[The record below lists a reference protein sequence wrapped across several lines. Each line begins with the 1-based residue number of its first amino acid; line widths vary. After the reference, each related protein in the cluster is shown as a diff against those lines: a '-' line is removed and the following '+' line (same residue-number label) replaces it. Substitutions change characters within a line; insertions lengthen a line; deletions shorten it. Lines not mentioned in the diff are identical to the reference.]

1 MPGKVR
7 VKLLAARNLP
17 VMDRASEACDA
28 FGEVKLG
35 NTCFKTEICK
45 KSLNPQWNSDWFR
58 FEVDDEELQDE
69 PLQIRIMDYDTYSAN
84 DAIGKVYIDLN
95 PLLVKEV
102 GSTLSGWLPI
112 YDTMHGNNL
121 KYCWCVSGIRGE
133 VNLVVRIDLF
143 SDSNRYRESSCGV
156 RFFYSDG
163 IPQGYYAHAIL
174 GFVEELVVNDDPEY
188 KWIDKIRTPRA
199 SNEARQ
205 TLFSKL
211 SGEVQ
216 RRIGHKALELGGNAV
231 VGYHQ
236 CFDLEGESGVVV
248 RGIGTAV
255 TLVRVGHPLSPLKE
269 ALRENSPSNS
279 SIEVDKAK
287 GDTLLSALFLSL
299 LPAPP
304 DSQSHGCGMRLSSH
318 DLRVPLSLSFSLFLS
333 GSSAGGGSRQF
344 IIRPALARESLE
356 MLEYP
361 FITMKQF
368 PPGFIRSIGG
378 VVSARSV
385 KLLDQINNP
394 DEPETRDAWW
404 TELRKEIRSHTRSLS
419 CNVVLGYIET
429 TNICDEVV
437 ILSASGTAV
446 LLNPVVDREMTSASV
461 ARHTVVPAPSNTE
474 KDKSARTSDANPS
487 LGRTS
492 GDSVDD
498 PPSKQDCKLC
508 HIPYNEASVPFQAQ
522 LIKCAVCRRCKV
534 PDVLFMTIE
543 PPSGMPVAGKSCL
556 IQARVCR
563 NKKDLK
569 GEQNAREISDSLPF
583 LEFELHRQILS
594 KLKLKNLNVIFG
606 LRVQVSVGERV
617 IAGIATGTGACLTAL
632 PLPLSPLPKLV
643 SSRKDQFVSEQNGKV
658 AGDSDT
664 SEDERDIGDKSLPVK
679 TGACIVEL
687 DDVDDTISLLREP
700 HMPEGFAMC
709 NTELMPGLDGFSCN
723 LQLFMQTYR
732 AKLFPGVHP
741 SRILSQHFDHIIQS
755 LFVKLRKLV
764 PCCLASLSF
773 HIELPD
779 QDELQVAVL
788 GTAVGLEDNVIETRT
803 AAKTRTASG
812 GHAVEI
818 VMRGLKQLRHSSTR
832 DSQACP
838 SARSFES
845 NEQRDNFNDEYL
857 KGPSFFANC
866 LNSFSNV
873 VGEKLEFIVG
883 TLLCLV
889 SLYSNTG
896 VIKLQRESCEPLFY
910 LKKKKAFMLC
920 SAAETEIS
928 IFAFNFPG
936 NSCLLLRRTNFAVD
950 FILKL
955 FLGYIYFAKILMAKC
970 RNARKSTKQKFRN
983 VFSYNF
989 ISPVSENVSPLLFLN
1004 IVLHLVLGPA
1014 FHNKAVIFRFVWAGA
1029 LSREARGR
1037 LDVSGPRA
1045 RWQDGQVPGQPGL
1058 LLHPREHQHP
1068 GGGRPEWICPRLH
1081 DGDSGHC
1088 SSSRLFAGRQC
1099 RGGFPDDSV
1108 CAAP

>member
-7 VKLLAARNLP
+7 VKLLAARSLP
-17 VMDRASEACDA
+17 IMDRASEACDA

-95 PLLVKEV
+95 PLLGKDV

-112 YDTMHGNNL
+112 YDTMH
-121 KYCWCVSGIRGE
+121 GIRGE

-156 RFFYSDG
+156 RFFYSSG
-163 IPQGYYAHAIL
+163 IPQGYHAHAIL

-216 RRIGHKALELGGNAV
+216 RRIGHKALELGGNTV
-231 VGYHQ
+231 VAYRQ

-255 TLVRVGHPLSPLKE
+255 TLVRIGHPLTLSPLKE
-269 ALRENSPSNS
+269 TIRESPSEESPPHPLPSPPRMTPVAAFS
-279 SIEVDKAK
+279 SIPLQRASDPDLHAGVPAAAA
-287 GDTLLSALFLSL
+287 LSAS
-299 LPAPP
+299 
-304 DSQSHGCGMRLSSH
+304 
-318 DLRVPLSLSFSLFLS
+318 S
-333 GSSAGGGSRQF
+333 GSSTGGGPRQF
-344 IIRPALARESLE
+344 INRPALARESLD

-368 PPGFIRSIGG
+368 PQGFIQSIGG

-404 TELRKEIRSHTRSLS
+404 MELRKEIRSHTRSLG
-419 CNVVLGYIET
+419 CNVVLGYNET

-446 LLNPVVDREMTSASV
+446 LLNPVVDREMGTAPT
-461 ARHTVVPAPSNTE
+461 ARHSVVPAPSNTDKE
-474 KDKSARTSDANPS
+474 KSARSTDTGSKPA
-487 LGRTS
+487 
-492 GDSVDD
+492 GDSLDD
-498 PPSKQDCKLC
+498 ATSKLDCRLC

-522 LIKCAVCRRCKV
+522 LVKCGVCRRAKV
-534 PDVLFMTIE
+534 PDVLFTTIE
-543 PPSGMPVAGKSCL
+543 PPAGMPIVGKSCL

-583 LEFELHRQILS
+583 LEIELHRQIQT
-594 KLKLKNLNVIFG
+594 KLKLKNLNGIFG
-606 LRVQVSVGERV
+606 LKVQVAIGERL
-617 IAGIATGTGACLTAL
+617 IAGIATGTGAYLTAI
-632 PLPLSPLPKLV
+632 PLPSLPIPKLL
-643 SSRKDQFVSEQNGKV
+643 SRRQDQTASKQNGKST
-658 AGDSDT
+658 GDSDT
-664 SEDERDIGDKSLPVK
+664 SDDERVTFDKSH
-679 TGACIVEL
+679 TGKYDACVVEL
-687 DDVDDTISLLREP
+687 DDTEDAVNILREP

-709 NTELMPGLDGFSCN
+709 NTEVMPGMDGFSCN

-732 AKLFPGVHP
+732 AKLFPGIHP

-779 QDELQVAVL
+779 QDELQVAVV
-788 GTAVGLEDNVIETRT
+788 GTAV
-803 AAKTRTASG
+803 
-812 GHAVEI
+812 
-818 VMRGLKQLRHSSTR
+818 
-832 DSQACP
+832 
-838 SARSFES
+838 
-845 NEQRDNFNDEYL
+845 
-857 KGPSFFANC
+857 
-866 LNSFSNV
+866 
-873 VGEKLEFIVG
+873 
-883 TLLCLV
+883 
-889 SLYSNTG
+889 SLDD
-896 VIKLQRESCEPLFY
+896 C
-910 LKKKKAFMLC
+910 
-920 SAAETEIS
+920 AAEAEVIAKPKPVSASTEAEQELIFRMDEEKHTDQAPPLSQKQTRFPRLSNLRYQELCCGRHGVDLTSLDHMPGGKIEKYLGNLDFFFIREGTSIREEGGLNGFVQGFMTEILAIVRAHVAS
-928 IFAFNFPG
+928 LGGNAVVAFQMTQCVLLHNPHKNQG
-936 NSCLLLRRTNFAVD
+936 QCLINVAGDAVLIHYHSQIPD
-950 FILKL
+950 
-955 FLGYIYFAKILMAKC
+955 AE
-970 RNARKSTKQKFRN
+970 T
-983 VFSYNF
+983 
-989 ISPVSENVSPLLFLN
+989 SENTLSP
-1004 IVLHLVLGPA
+1004 
-1014 FHNKAVIFRFVWAGA
+1014 
-1029 LSREARGR
+1029 
-1037 LDVSGPRA
+1037 
-1045 RWQDGQVPGQPGL
+1045 
-1058 LLHPREHQHP
+1058 
-1068 GGGRPEWICPRLH
+1068 C
-1081 DGDSGHC
+1081 
-1088 SSSRLFAGRQC
+1088 
-1099 RGGFPDDSV
+1099 
-1108 CAAP
+1108 

>member
-17 VMDRASEACDA
+17 IMDRASEACDA

-45 KSLNPQWNSDWFR
+45 KSLNPQWSSDWFR

-95 PLLVKEV
+95 PLLGKDV

-112 YDTMHGNNL
+112 YDTMHG
-121 KYCWCVSGIRGE
+121 IRGE
-133 VNLVVRIDLF
+133 VNLMVRIDLF

-156 RFFYSDG
+156 RFFYSSG
-163 IPQGYYAHAIL
+163 IPQGYHAHAIL

-216 RRIGHKALELGGNAV
+216 RRIGHKALELGGNTV
-231 VGYHQ
+231 VAYRQ

-255 TLVRVGHPLSPLKE
+255 TLVRIGHPLTLSPLKE
-269 ALRENSPSNS
+269 ALRESPSEES
-279 SIEVDKAK
+279 PPHPLPSPPRMTPVTALTSIPLQRASDPDLHSGGGGPA
-287 GDTLLSALFLSL
+287 TTALSAS
-299 LPAPP
+299 
-304 DSQSHGCGMRLSSH
+304 
-318 DLRVPLSLSFSLFLS
+318 S
-333 GSSAGGGSRQF
+333 GSSAGGGPRQF
-344 IIRPALARESLE
+344 INRPALARESLE

-368 PPGFIRSIGG
+368 PQAFIQSIGG

-404 TELRKEIRSHTRSLS
+404 TELRKEIRSHTRSLG
-419 CNVVLGYIET
+419 CNVVLGYNET

-446 LLNPVVDREMTSASV
+446 LLNPLVDREISTAST
-461 ARHTVVPAPSNTE
+461 ARHAVVPAPSNTDKE
-474 KDKSARTSDANPS
+474 KAGRSTDSSAKATS
-487 LGRTS
+487 
-492 GDSVDD
+492 DSVDD
-498 PPSKQDCKLC
+498 SAGKLDCKLC

-522 LIKCAVCRRCKV
+522 LVKCGVCRRAKV

-543 PPSGMPVAGKSCL
+543 PPAGMPIVGKSCL
-556 IQARVCR
+556 IQARVCK

-583 LEFELHRQILS
+583 LEIELHRQIQS
-594 KLKLKNLNVIFG
+594 KLKLKNMNGIFG
-606 LRVQVSVGERV
+606 LKVQVSIGERL
-617 IAGIATGTGACLTAL
+617 IAGIATGTGACLAAIPLPSLPIPRLLSRRQDQTAL
-632 PLPLSPLPKLV
+632 K
-643 SSRKDQFVSEQNGKV
+643 QNGKST
-658 AGDSDT
+658 GDSDT
-664 SEDERDIGDKSLPVK
+664 SDDERATVDKSHCTK
-679 TGACIVEL
+679 SDACVVEL
-687 DDVDDTISLLREP
+687 DDAEDAVSILREP

-709 NTELMPGLDGFSCN
+709 NTEVMPGMDGFCCN
-723 LQLFMQTYR
+723 LQLFMQMYR

-779 QDELQVAVL
+779 QDELQVAVV
-788 GTAVGLEDNVIETRT
+788 GTAVSLDDHATEPQSSIRPKSISASTETDQELIFRMDEEKHTDQTPSISQKLPRIPRLPNLKYQELCCGRHGVDLTSLDHIPGGKIEKYLGNLDFFFIREGTSIREEGGLNGFVQGFMTEVLAIVRAHVASLGGNAVVAFQMTQCVLLHNPHKNQGQCLINV
-803 AAKTRTASG
+803 AG
-812 GHAVEI
+812 DAVLI
-818 VMRGLKQLRHSSTR
+818 HYHSQIP
-832 DSQACP
+832 DA
-838 SARSFES
+838 
-845 NEQRDNFNDEYL
+845 
-857 KGPSFFANC
+857 
-866 LNSFSNV
+866 
-873 VGEKLEFIVG
+873 
-883 TLLCLV
+883 
-889 SLYSNTG
+889 
-896 VIKLQRESCEPLFY
+896 EP
-910 LKKKKAFMLC
+910 
-920 SAAETEIS
+920 
-928 IFAFNFPG
+928 
-936 NSCLLLRRTNFAVD
+936 
-950 FILKL
+950 
-955 FLGYIYFAKILMAKC
+955 
-970 RNARKSTKQKFRN
+970 
-983 VFSYNF
+983 
-989 ISPVSENVSPLLFLN
+989 SEN
-1004 IVLHLVLGPA
+1004 
-1014 FHNKAVIFRFVWAGA
+1014 
-1029 LSREARGR
+1029 
-1037 LDVSGPRA
+1037 
-1045 RWQDGQVPGQPGL
+1045 
-1058 LLHPREHQHP
+1058 
-1068 GGGRPEWICPRLH
+1068 
-1081 DGDSGHC
+1081 
-1088 SSSRLFAGRQC
+1088 SS
-1099 RGGFPDDSV
+1099 
-1108 CAAP
+1108 

>member
-7 VKLLAARNLP
+7 VKLLAARSLP
-17 VMDRASEACDA
+17 IMDRASEACDA

-95 PLLVKEV
+95 PLLGKDV

-112 YDTMHGNNL
+112 YDTMH
-121 KYCWCVSGIRGE
+121 GIRGE

-156 RFFYSDG
+156 RFFYSSG
-163 IPQGYYAHAIL
+163 IPQGYHAHAIL

-216 RRIGHKALELGGNAV
+216 RRIGHKALELGGNTV
-231 VGYHQ
+231 VAYRQ

-255 TLVRVGHPLSPLKE
+255 TLVRIGHPLTLSPLKE
-269 ALRENSPSNS
+269 AIREELP
-279 SIEVDKAK
+279 
-287 GDTLLSALFLSL
+287 LPPL
-299 LPAPP
+299 LPPSLQRPPPSPLVVRCHTRMPSSPAWLCTAAP
-304 DSQSHGCGMRLSSH
+304 
-318 DLRVPLSLSFSLFLS
+318 RVRVSP
-333 GSSAGGGSRQF
+333 GSPHGGGSRRGTPSPRGAGLLASAQSLLLQGAAALLAPAPSGAPLRRNRSDTLCPPPRSPSEESPPHPLPSPPRMTPVAAFSSIPLQRASDPDLHTGVPATAALSASSGSSTGGGPRQF
-344 IIRPALARESLE
+344 INRPALARESLE

-368 PPGFIRSIGG
+368 PQGFIQSIGG

-404 TELRKEIRSHTRSLS
+404 TELRKEIRSHTRSLG
-419 CNVVLGYIET
+419 CNVVLGYNET

-446 LLNPVVDREMTSASV
+446 LLNPVVDREMGTAPA
-461 ARHTVVPAPSNTE
+461 ARHTVVPAPSNTDKE
-474 KDKSARTSDANPS
+474 KSARSTDTGSKPA
-487 LGRTS
+487 
-492 GDSVDD
+492 GDSLDD
-498 PPSKQDCKLC
+498 ATSKLDCRLC

-522 LIKCAVCRRCKV
+522 LVKCGVC
-534 PDVLFMTIE
+534 
-543 PPSGMPVAGKSCL
+543 
-556 IQARVCR
+556 RVCR
-563 NKKDLK
+563 NKRDLK

-583 LEFELHRQILS
+583 LEIELHRQIQT
-594 KLKLKNLNVIFG
+594 KLKLKNLNGIFG
-606 LRVQVSVGERV
+606 LKVQVAIGERL
-617 IAGIATGTGACLTAL
+617 IAGIATGTGACLTAI
-632 PLPLSPLPKLV
+632 PLPSLPIPKLL
-643 SSRKDQFVSEQNGKV
+643 SRRQDQTASKQNGKST
-658 AGDSDT
+658 GDSDT
-664 SEDERDIGDKSLPVK
+664 SDDERVTFDKSHPAK
-679 TGACIVEL
+679 YDACIVEL
-687 DDVDDTISLLREP
+687 DDAEDAVNVLREP

-709 NTELMPGLDGFSCN
+709 NTEVMPGMDGFSCN

-779 QDELQVAVL
+779 QDELQVAVV
-788 GTAVGLEDNVIETRT
+788 GTAV
-803 AAKTRTASG
+803 
-812 GHAVEI
+812 
-818 VMRGLKQLRHSSTR
+818 
-832 DSQACP
+832 
-838 SARSFES
+838 
-845 NEQRDNFNDEYL
+845 
-857 KGPSFFANC
+857 
-866 LNSFSNV
+866 
-873 VGEKLEFIVG
+873 
-883 TLLCLV
+883 
-889 SLYSNTG
+889 SLDDY
-896 VIKLQRESCEPLFY
+896 
-910 LKKKKAFMLC
+910 
-920 SAAETEIS
+920 AAEPQMIAKPKPVPASIEAEQELIFRMDEEKHADQAPPLSQKQPRIQRLSNLRYQELCCGRHGVDLTSLDHVPGGKIEKYLGNLDFFFIREGTSIREEGGLNGFVQGFMTEILAIVRAHVAS
-928 IFAFNFPG
+928 LGGNAVVAFQMTQ
-936 NSCLLLRRTNFAVD
+936 CVLLHNPHKNQHY
-950 FILKL
+950 IL
-955 FLGYIYFAKILMAKC
+955 
-970 RNARKSTKQKFRN
+970 
-983 VFSYNF
+983 
-989 ISPVSENVSPLLFLN
+989 
-1004 IVLHLVLGPA
+1004 
-1014 FHNKAVIFRFVWAGA
+1014 
-1029 LSREARGR
+1029 
-1037 LDVSGPRA
+1037 A
-1045 RWQDGQVPGQPGL
+1045 RWPFFRVAAVALFFRAVGMARL
-1058 LLHPREHQHP
+1058 LSLE
-1068 GGGRPEWICPRLH
+1068 
-1081 DGDSGHC
+1081 S
-1088 SSSRLFAGRQC
+1088 
-1099 RGGFPDDSV
+1099 
-1108 CAAP
+1108 

>member
-17 VMDRASEACDA
+17 IMDRASEACDA

-95 PLLVKEV
+95 PLLGKDV

-112 YDTMHGNNL
+112 YDTMHG
-121 KYCWCVSGIRGE
+121 IRGE
-133 VNLVVRIDLF
+133 VNLMVRIDLF

-156 RFFYSDG
+156 RFFYSSG
-163 IPQGYYAHAIL
+163 IPQGYHAHAIL

-216 RRIGHKALELGGNAV
+216 RRIGHKALELGGNTV
-231 VGYHQ
+231 VAYRQ

-255 TLVRVGHPLSPLKE
+255 TLVRIGHSLTLSPLKE
-269 ALRENSPSNS
+269 ALRESPSEES
-279 SIEVDKAK
+279 PPHPLPSPPRMTPVATLASIPLQRASDPDLHTGGGPTAAA
-287 GDTLLSALFLSL
+287 LSAS
-299 LPAPP
+299 
-304 DSQSHGCGMRLSSH
+304 
-318 DLRVPLSLSFSLFLS
+318 S
-333 GSSAGGGSRQF
+333 GSSAGGGPRQF
-344 IIRPALARESLE
+344 INRPALARESLE

-368 PPGFIRSIGG
+368 PQEFIQSIGG

-404 TELRKEIRSHTRSLS
+404 TELRKEIRSHTRSLG
-419 CNVVLGYIET
+419 CNVVLGYNET

-446 LLNPVVDREMTSASV
+446 LLNPLVDREINTAST
-461 ARHTVVPAPSNTE
+461 ARHAVVPAPSNTDKE
-474 KDKSARTSDANPS
+474 KT
-487 LGRTS
+487 GRTTDLS
-492 GDSVDD
+492 AKATGDSIDD
-498 PPSKQDCKLC
+498 SACKLDCKLC

-522 LIKCAVCRRCKV
+522 LVKCGICRRAKV

-543 PPSGMPVAGKSCL
+543 PPAGMPIVGKSYL
-556 IQARVCR
+556 IQARVCK

-583 LEFELHRQILS
+583 LEIELHRQIQS
-594 KLKLKNLNVIFG
+594 KLKLKNMNGIFG
-606 LRVQVSVGERV
+606 LKVQVSIGERL
-617 IAGIATGTGACLTAL
+617 IAGIATGTGACLAAI
-632 PLPLSPLPKLV
+632 PLPSLPIPKLL
-643 SSRKDQFVSEQNGKV
+643 SRRQDQIAVKQNGKSM
-658 AGDSDT
+658 GDSDT
-664 SEDERDIGDKSLPVK
+664 SDDERATFDRSHCTKSD
-679 TGACIVEL
+679 ACVVEL
-687 DDVDDTISLLREP
+687 DDAEDAVGILREP

-709 NTELMPGLDGFSCN
+709 NTEVMPGMDGFCCN
-723 LQLFMQTYR
+723 LQLFMQMYR

-779 QDELQVAVL
+779 QDELQVAVV
-788 GTAVGLEDNVIETRT
+788 GTAVSLDDHAMEAQTSIRVKPISGAASTETDQ
-803 AAKTRTASG
+803 
-812 GHAVEI
+812 E
-818 VMRGLKQLRHSSTR
+818 L
-832 DSQACP
+832 
-838 SARSFES
+838 
-845 NEQRDNFNDEYL
+845 
-857 KGPSFFANC
+857 
-866 LNSFSNV
+866 
-873 VGEKLEFIVG
+873 
-883 TLLCLV
+883 
-889 SLYSNTG
+889 
-896 VIKLQRESCEPLFY
+896 
-910 LKKKKAFMLC
+910 
-920 SAAETEIS
+920 
-928 IFAFNFPG
+928 
-936 NSCLLLRRTNFAVD
+936 
-950 FILKL
+950 
-955 FLGYIYFAKILMAKC
+955 
-970 RNARKSTKQKFRN
+970 
-983 VFSYNF
+983 
-989 ISPVSENVSPLLFLN
+989 
-1004 IVLHLVLGPA
+1004 
-1014 FHNKAVIFRFVWAGA
+1014 IFRMDEEKHTDQLPSVGQKLPRIPRLPNLKYQELCCGRHGVDLTSLDHIPGGKIEKYLGNLDFFFIREGTSIREEGGLNGFVQGFMTEVLAI
-1029 LSREARGR
+1029 
-1037 LDVSGPRA
+1037 VRA
-1045 RWQDGQVPGQPGL
+1045 HVASLGGNAVVAFQMTQCV
-1058 LLHPREHQHP
+1058 LLHNPHKNQVSC
-1068 GGGRPEWICPRLH
+1068 I
-1081 DGDSGHC
+1081 S
-1088 SSSRLFAGRQC
+1088 
-1099 RGGFPDDSV
+1099 
-1108 CAAP
+1108 

>member
-1 MPGKVR
+1 MDYYHDTHASSKIEANSIIKMPGKVR

-95 PLLVKEV
+95 PLLGKDV

-112 YDTMHGNNL
+112 YDTMH
-121 KYCWCVSGIRGE
+121 GIRGE

-156 RFFYSDG
+156 RFFYSSG
-163 IPQGYYAHAIL
+163 IPQGYHAHAIL

-216 RRIGHKALELGGNAV
+216 RRIGHKALELGGNTV
-231 VGYHQ
+231 VAYRQ

-255 TLVRVGHPLSPLKE
+255 TLVRIGHPLSLSPLKE
-269 ALRENSPSNS
+269 ALRESPSEES
-279 SIEVDKAK
+279 PPHHPLPSPPRMTPVAAAALPGIPLQRASDPDLHA
-287 GDTLLSALFLSL
+287 GPAALSAS
-299 LPAPP
+299 
-304 DSQSHGCGMRLSSH
+304 
-318 DLRVPLSLSFSLFLS
+318 S

-344 IIRPALARESLE
+344 INRPALARESLE

-368 PPGFIRSIGG
+368 PHGFIQSIGG

-404 TELRKEIRSHTRSLS
+404 TELRKEIRSHTRSLG
-419 CNVVLGYIET
+419 CNVVLGYNET

-446 LLNPVVDREMTSASV
+446 LLSPLVDREMSSV
-461 ARHTVVPAPSNTE
+461 PSTARHAVVPAPSNTDKE
-474 KDKSARTSDANPS
+474 KAARSADPGAKAT
-487 LGRTS
+487 
-492 GDSVDD
+492 GDSFDESAAK
-498 PPSKQDCKLC
+498 PECKLC
-508 HIPYNEASVPFQAQ
+508 HIPYSETSVPFQAQ
-522 LIKCAVCRRCKV
+522 LVKCGVCRRAKV

-543 PPSGMPVAGKSCL
+543 PPVGMPIVGKSCL
-556 IQARVCR
+556 IQARVCK

-569 GEQNAREISDSLPF
+569 GEQNAREISDTLPF
-583 LEFELHRQILS
+583 LEIELHRQIQS
-594 KLKLKNLNVIFG
+594 KLKMKNLNSIFG
-606 LRVQVSVGERV
+606 LKVQVSVGERL
-617 IAGIATGTGACLTAL
+617 IAGIATGTGACLTAI
-632 PLPLSPLPKLV
+632 PLPSLHIPKLLTG
-643 SSRKDQFVSEQNGKV
+643 RKDQGAMKQNGKS

-664 SEDERDIGDKSLPVK
+664 SDDERVALDKSHPSK
-679 TGACIVEL
+679 HDACLVEL
-687 DDVDDTISLLREP
+687 DDAEDAAMGVLREP

-709 NTELMPGLDGFSCN
+709 NTEVMPGMDGFCCN

-779 QDELQVAVL
+779 QDELQVAVV
-788 GTAVGLEDNVIETRT
+788 GTAVSLDD
-803 AAKTRTASG
+803 
-812 GHAVEI
+812 HAVEAQTSAKPKPI
-818 VMRGLKQLRHSSTR
+818 SASTDGDQELIFRMDEERHADQAPSLSKKQPGRPRLANLRYQELCCGRHGVDLTSLDHMPGGKIEKYLGNLDFFFIREGTSIREEGGLNGFVQ
-832 DSQACP
+832 
-838 SARSFES
+838 
-845 NEQRDNFNDEYL
+845 
-857 KGPSFFANC
+857 G
-866 LNSFSNV
+866 
-873 VGEKLEFIVG
+873 
-883 TLLCLV
+883 
-889 SLYSNTG
+889 
-896 VIKLQRESCEPLFY
+896 
-910 LKKKKAFMLC
+910 FM
-920 SAAETEIS
+920 TEILAIVRAHVAS
-928 IFAFNFPG
+928 LGGNAVVAFQMTQCVLLHNPHKNQG
-936 NSCLLLRRTNFAVD
+936 QCLINVAGDAVLIHYHSQIPD
-950 FILKL
+950 
-955 FLGYIYFAKILMAKC
+955 
-970 RNARKSTKQKFRN
+970 SD
-983 VFSYNF
+983 
-989 ISPVSENVSPLLFLN
+989 PSEN
-1004 IVLHLVLGPA
+1004 
-1014 FHNKAVIFRFVWAGA
+1014 A
-1029 LSREARGR
+1029 LS
-1037 LDVSGPRA
+1037 S
-1045 RWQDGQVPGQPGL
+1045 
-1058 LLHPREHQHP
+1058 
-1068 GGGRPEWICPRLH
+1068 C
-1081 DGDSGHC
+1081 
-1088 SSSRLFAGRQC
+1088 
-1099 RGGFPDDSV
+1099 
-1108 CAAP
+1108 